1 MRIAPGADH
10 PTAPLDRQERYPFP
24 YFAPTPNAA
33 VFRPGAI
40 AMQWAFVRRSRG
52 MALSGDCMT
61 SENTVAASSRRL
73 VASSC
78 ARSGVATHAAATI
91 VAIINL
97 MLHLPSFV
105 L

>member
-10 PTAPLDRQERYPFP
+10 PTALRIDRTGIPSGIRPTERRGVQTRRDRD
-24 YFAPTPNAA
+24 AMGLREEISRDGL
-33 VFRPGAI
+33 VGRLHDLRKHSRPS
-40 AMQWAFVRRSRG
+40 FRRS
-52 MALSGDCMT
+52 
-61 SENTVAASSRRL
+61 

-78 ARSGVATHAAATI
+78 ARNGGATHAAATI

-97 MLHLPSFV
+97 MLHLPSFM